1 MNVMTLEEKIEEL
14 DRQFGELIRK
24 SPKTPE
30 DMEEMERRRLA
41 LMNALLQQSKP
52 LNDEVLEAGIRIKSV
67 WDFVNTADKYPEA
80 IPVLIK
86 HLSRPYNHSIKE
98 GIVRALA
105 VKEAKGVANKTVLE
119 EYRKLPK
126 EDPEQPWIFHYRWAF
141 GNTMNVIVTK
151 DDLDELI
158 EIVMDETNGESRTGF
173 IEALAKIKSPKVI
186 EVLHHL
192 AKDKNQIVAERAK
205 KMLNKKAKVQE
216 RKEKTG

>member
-1 MNVMTLEEKIEEL
+1 MTLEEKIEEL
-14 DRQFGELIRK
+14 EGQFGKLIRK
-24 SPKTPE
+24 SPKTPAE
-30 DMEEMERRRLA
+30 MEEMERVRLA

-105 VKEAKGVANKTVLE
+105 VKGAKGIANKAVLG

-141 GNTMNVIVTK
+141 GNTMRVIVTK
-151 DDLDELI
+151 EDLEDLI
-158 EIVMDETNGESRTGF
+158 EIVLDESNGDSRISF

-186 EVLHHL
+186 DVLHRL
-192 AKDKNQIVAERAK
+192 ENDKSQLVAETAK
-205 KMLNKKAKVQE
+205 KMLTRKAKAQE
-216 RKEKTG
+216 RKARK